1 VGQSNWSTKGLGAT
15 CLKERF
21 GLTCEL
27 TNLFPPF
34 GAQGRIKWDG
44 VGVGHSPSATPSQK
58 TKARSAVRRISARRT
73 GCLPILPSLQPADQP
88 KESNEPTKRRSNFVQ
103 ATHPI
108 RIVGHRLTLTD
119 LQREKFDIM
128 PGQISRLP
136 R

>member
-1 VGQSNWSTKGLGAT
+1 
-15 CLKERF
+15 
-21 GLTCEL
+21 
-27 TNLFPPF
+27 
-34 GAQGRIKWDG
+34 

-58 TKARSAVRRISARRT
+58 RKPARQFAEFRHAEQAM
-73 GCLPILPSLQPADQP
+73 LPILPSLQPADQP